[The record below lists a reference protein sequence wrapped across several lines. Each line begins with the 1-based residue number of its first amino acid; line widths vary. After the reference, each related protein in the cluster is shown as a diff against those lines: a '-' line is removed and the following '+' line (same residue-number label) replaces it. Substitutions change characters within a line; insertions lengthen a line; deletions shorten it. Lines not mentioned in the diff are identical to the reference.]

1 MDIFIFNICLHK
13 TAKSVKICSELN
25 TFLVLKK
32 NYPKSENFPEK
43 AFMLCFL
50 IVNLQCFRVAAI
62 AERNKE
68 ISKEYDL
75 IPATTATVAGIF
87 VCICTER

>member
-1 MDIFIFNICLHK
+1 MPK
-13 TAKSVKICSELN
+13 TAFFFKKTWKMS
-25 TFLVLKK
+25 LV
-32 NYPKSENFPEK
+32 
-43 AFMLCFL
+43 
-50 IVNLQCFRVAAI
+50 IVILQCFRVAAI

-87 VCICTER
+87 VCI